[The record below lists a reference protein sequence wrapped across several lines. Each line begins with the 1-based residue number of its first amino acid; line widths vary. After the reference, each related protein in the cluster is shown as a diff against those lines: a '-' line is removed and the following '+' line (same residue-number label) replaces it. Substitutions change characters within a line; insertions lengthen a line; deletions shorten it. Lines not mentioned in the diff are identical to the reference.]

1 MQQSELY
8 ACETCDLLARTDGPV
23 IETCPRCGATINRT
37 HVFAAARKTDKQ
49 TRRSRLRP
57 VPPPDKQHENFI
69 TDVLR
74 FGFQRA
80 RVDRAARGGAS
91 PLAGMLEHVMLYS
104 FDDAGNRIKGARVDH
119 GAHGTK
125 GVMIGS
131 ANDDRDPVHV
141 DQQSQARYDSL
152 HTPDRE
158 TVDAVIEDGAGD
170 IPVQRFFG
178 AHGHLLTLGQRVA
191 FLVASITLVE
201 TWTAKLAAR
210 DPAPALAAA
219 KRLGD
224 QRVQVAAN
232 AWWKAF

>member
-8 ACETCDLLARTDGPV
+8 ACETCNVLARTDGPV
-23 IETCPRCGATINRT
+23 IEMCPRCGATINRT
-37 HVFAAARKTDKQ
+37 HVFAARKSEKR
-49 TRRSRLRP
+49 TRRSRLRA
-57 VPPPDKQHENFI
+57 VPAKENQHETFV

-104 FDDAGNRIKGARVDH
+104 FDAEGHRIKGARVDH

-141 DQQSQARYDSL
+141 DEQSQARYDSL

-158 TVDAVIEDGAGD
+158 TVDVLIEDGAGD

-178 AHGHLLTLGQRVA
+178 AYGHLLTLGHRIA

-201 TWTAKLAAR
+201 KWTAKLAAH

-232 AWWKAF
+232 AWWAAF